1 MKAWANTRKIFEVS
15 PTTPRGL
22 NTPVAECFRREAKTE
37 GRGLSMGEVCDSGR
51 GRNRVQYALKRNEQG
66 Y

>member
-22 NTPVAECFRREAKTE
+22 NTPAAECFRREAKTE
-37 GRGLSMGEVCDSGR
+37 CRGLWKRCATVGEVAIGS
-51 GRNRVQYALKRNEQG
+51 NML
-66 Y
+66 